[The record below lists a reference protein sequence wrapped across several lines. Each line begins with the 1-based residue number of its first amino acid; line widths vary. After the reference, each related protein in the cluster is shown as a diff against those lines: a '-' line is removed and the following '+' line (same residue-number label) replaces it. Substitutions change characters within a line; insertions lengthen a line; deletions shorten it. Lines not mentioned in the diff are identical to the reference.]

1 MTGRNTS
8 AWSLLIKW
16 DFDPN
21 VRQVLGILLG
31 FSVYYLNV
39 NESGA
44 LWEVKTVMDPLARQT
59 TLNGLEAYR
68 DYNITVTAF
77 NSIGDGANSFFV
89 VVRTDEHGEYLE
101 SERRSEC

>member
-21 VRQVLGILLG
+21 VRLVLGNLLG

-39 NESGA
+39 NDSGG
-44 LWEVKTVMDPLARQT
+44 LWEIKTVWDPLARQT
-59 TLNGLEAYR
+59 TLNGLEEYR

-77 NSIGDGANSFFV
+77 TSIGDGAESLFI
-89 VVRTDEHGEYLE
+89 VVRTDEHGECLE
-101 SERRSEC
+101 SERGSEC

>member
-8 AWSLLIKW
+8 AWNLLIKW

-31 FSVYYLNV
+31 FNVYYLNL
-39 NESGA
+39 NDSGA
-44 LWEVKTVMDPLARQT
+44 LWEVKTVWDPLSRQT
-59 TLNGLEAYR
+59 TLIGLEEYR

-77 NSIGDGANSFFV
+77 NSIGEGANSLFV
-89 VVRTDEHGEYLE
+89 VVRTDEHGEFLI
-101 SERRSEC
+101 SERRPEN

>member
-31 FSVYYLNV
+31 FNVYYLNV
-39 NESGA
+39 NDSGA
-44 LWEVKTVMDPLARQT
+44 LWEVKTVWDPLARQT
-59 TLNGLEAYR
+59 TLNGLEEYR
-68 DYNITVTAF
+68 DYNMTVNAF
-77 NSIGDGANSFFV
+77 NCIGDGTDSLLV
-89 VVRTDEHGEYLE
+89 VARTDEHGEFWK
-101 SERRSEC
+101 SERRPE